1 MHTQQSENFMA
12 AYLDAGSA
20 LRIDPTLEKEVTFSF
35 ALRKSPDQKAA
46 PICRK
51 EATFTFNK
59 GADNRGW
66 KECVPASQ
74 VEDGQ
79 LYFTV
84 EVREGSVASENI
96 TITVKL
102 ESHPD
107 CPHAVFKVKPSTA
120 MARLMESYCSKHHLR
135 PDKVKLKYVDKKTG
149 IAKQVEAD
157 QSASDL
163 DMSLENEE
171 LLAYVKDEE
180 VEAVMKRAAVGLL
193 EAAEAMEKCS
203 FQPRKAL
210 QQLDSQK
217 RAREQAEK
225 AAAKEREKAEVF
237 EAETTKLP
245 TKDKDRGEAETKKKI
260 HDIATDGVSSPVAP
274 TGAPSAAGAEHR
286 PESAFPSRHSLASKE
301 DEKAEELPEPKAKKK
316 GKKNESFGFEE
327 LDAPGPKTVQIL
339 KPCPQVTFYS
349 KCGRALTCKNLC
361 QVCSTG
367 T

>member
-35 ALRKSPDQKAA
+35 TLRKSPDQKAA

-107 CPHAVFKVKPSTA
+107 CPLAIFKVKPSTA
-120 MARLMESYCSKHHLR
+120 MARLMESYCSKHHFR
-135 PDKVKLKYVDKKTG
+135 PDKVKLIYMDKKTG
-149 IAKQVEAD
+149 MAKQVEAD

-225 AAAKEREKAEVF
+225 AAAKEREKAEVLEAETTKTKEL
-237 EAETTKLP
+237 EAETTKLF
-245 TKDKDRGEAETKKKI
+245 TKDKDGGEAEVKKKV
-260 HDIATDGVSSPVAP
+260 HDIATDGVSPLAAP
-274 TGAPSAAGAEHR
+274 TAAPSAAGAEHR

-327 LDAPGPKTVQIL
+327 LDAPGPKTVHIL
-339 KPCPQVTFYS
+339 KVYPP
-349 KCGRALTCKNLC
+349 
-361 QVCSTG
+361 
-367 T
+367 